1 MAHRPSLP
9 QGNLAVPSAL
19 ECFTTRFGMGR
30 GGTTPLRARHV
41 GIIRYLG
48 VDCQWDVGAIKS
60 LATQQ
65 AAAQRYT
72 KKPNPQFLRIRG
84 WVINGWRT
92 DLVSHKATL
101 QYLQRWNVSRPG
113 SGWDGVGPL
122 RFVHANGSECEIA
135 FYIHNRHALD
145 LPSGKPSAMR
155 TRRLHMSPCVQL
167 EPLIPVIFWGPY
179 LTNSV
184 STLILGGISHLD
196 AFSGSYVQT

>member
-1 MAHRPSLP
+1 MGCRGESCRRIYSPRF
-9 QGNLAVPSAL
+9 AL
-19 ECFTTRFGMGR
+19 LKSE
-30 GGTTPLRARHV
+30 ARSN
-41 GIIRYLG
+41 
-48 VDCQWDVGAIKS
+48 DCRCVLCEPCARQTIPRMVND
-60 LATQQ
+60 
-65 AAAQRYT
+65 T
-72 KKPNPQFLRIRG
+72 KKPNPRFLRIRG

-135 FYIHNRHALD
+135 FCIHNRHALD

>member
-1 MAHRPSLP
+1 MSSIQRGLLP
-9 QGNLAVPSAL
+9 IGSG
-19 ECFTTRFGMGR
+19 E
-30 GGTTPLRARHV
+30 
-41 GIIRYLG
+41 
-48 VDCQWDVGAIKS
+48 
-60 LATQQ
+60 
-65 AAAQRYT
+65 
-72 KKPNPQFLRIRG
+72 RIRTTDLR
-84 WVINGWRT
+84 VMSPTSYHCSTPRYRWRT

-135 FYIHNRHALD
+135 LCIHNRHALD

>member
-1 MAHRPSLP
+1 MLIFVFRWL
-9 QGNLAVPSAL
+9 
-19 ECFTTRFGMGR
+19 TYR
-30 GGTTPLRARHV
+30 
-41 GIIRYLG
+41 RYL
-48 VDCQWDVGAIKS
+48 V
-60 LATQQ
+60 TQQ
-65 AAAQRYT
+65 AADLHDMRSRLRIYAICAAGYGTTRYHFNDT

-135 FYIHNRHALD
+135 LCIHNRHALD

>member
-1 MAHRPSLP
+1 MQNLIASYGNFRHRSRLRIYAICAA
-9 QGNLAVPSAL
+9 GCGS
-19 ECFTTRFGMGR
+19 TRYHFN
-30 GGTTPLRARHV
+30 
-41 GIIRYLG
+41 
-48 VDCQWDVGAIKS
+48 D
-60 LATQQ
+60 
-65 AAAQRYT
+65 T
-72 KKPNPQFLRIRG
+72 KKPNPRLLRIRG

-135 FYIHNRHALD
+135 LYIHNRHALD

>member
-1 MAHRPSLP
+1 MV
-9 QGNLAVPSAL
+9 NN
-19 ECFTTRFGMGR
+19 
-30 GGTTPLRARHV
+30 
-41 GIIRYLG
+41 
-48 VDCQWDVGAIKS
+48 
-60 LATQQ
+60 
-65 AAAQRYT
+65 T

-84 WVINGWRT
+84 WVVNGWRT

-122 RFVHANGSECEIA
+122 RFVHANGSELDMNELSTL
-135 FYIHNRHALD
+135 HVEHVPD

-155 TRRLHMSPCVQL
+155 TGRLHMSPCFQL
-167 EPLIPVIFWGPY
+167 QPLIPVIFWGPY
-179 LTNSV
+179 LTFSV

>member
-1 MAHRPSLP
+1 MLTIYIKVKWGKNKNHPWLLR
-9 QGNLAVPSAL
+9 V
-19 ECFTTRFGMGR
+19 R
-30 GGTTPLRARHV
+30 GG
-41 GIIRYLG
+41 
-48 VDCQWDVGAIKS
+48 
-60 LATQQ
+60 
-65 AAAQRYT
+65 
-72 KKPNPQFLRIRG
+72 F
-84 WVINGWRT
+84 NGWRT

-135 FYIHNRHALD
+135 LYIHNRHALD

>member
-1 MAHRPSLP
+1 MRSKLRVFFGIAASC
-9 QGNLAVPSAL
+9 GV
-19 ECFTTRFGMGR
+19 TRLFQ
-30 GGTTPLRARHV
+30 RH
-41 GIIRYLG
+41 
-48 VDCQWDVGAIKS
+48 
-60 LATQQ
+60 
-65 AAAQRYT
+65 
-72 KKPNPQFLRIRG
+72 KKPNPRLLRIRG
-84 WVINGWRT
+84 WVVIGWRT

-122 RFVHANGSECEIA
+122 RFVHANGSECGIA
-135 FYIHNRHALD
+135 SCIHYRHALD